1 MTMMKFSRWMGRSL
15 RPQLAALAILVLPGL
30 RTLAAE
36 ASAPAG
42 NSAAL
47 EALQRLKGIDL
58 EANPALKAAVLKVVE
73 GTRGTPQFV
82 ELVRDFSLGGQEA
95 GLWDVAVKRPTE
107 SAGAE
112 AARLLLRTDHA
123 TYLTNALR
131 QAPVEQRQAV
141 IVALANVG
149 EAEARP
155 LLRAALED
163 EALALPA
170 RTAAVRGLARTESGA
185 RELLQLAAEGK
196 LPESLRTAAA
206 FELAQSRWPE
216 VRTAAAKVLPTPKSA
231 DGTELPSIPELLQAK
246 GDATRGAKVFRSE
259 QAGCSKCHRVGD
271 EGVDFGPALSQI
283 GTKLGK
289 QALFE
294 SILDPSA
301 GIAFG
306 YEGWEVET
314 KDGQELFGLIA
325 SETPAEL
332 AIKQSSGVVVRVATA
347 QIVRRDRQRLSA
359 MPAGLG
365 QLLTRQ
371 ELVDV
376 VEYLTTLRAEG
387 GGGAEKH

>member
-1 MTMMKFSRWMGRSL
+1 MR
-15 RPQLAALAILVLPGL
+15 
-30 RTLAAE
+30 AAE
-36 ASAPAG
+36 PAVG
-42 NSAAL
+42 AANSAAL
-47 EALQRLKGIDL
+47 EALQRLKGMDL

-82 ELVRDFSLGGQEA
+82 ELVRDFSLAGQEA
-95 GLWDVAVKRPTE
+95 GLWELAVKRSTE
-107 SAGAE
+107 TSGAE
-112 AARLLLRTDHA
+112 AARLLLHTGNGA
-123 TYLTNALR
+123 YLTNALQ
-131 QAPVEQRQAV
+131 QAPIEQRQAA
-141 IVALANVG
+141 ILALANVSDV
-149 EAEARP
+149 EARP
-155 LLRAALED
+155 LLRSVIVD
-163 EALALPA
+163 DRLALPS
-170 RTAAVRGLARTESGA
+170 RTAAVRGLARSEAGA
-185 RELLQLAAEGK
+185 RELLQLAADGK

-231 DGTELPSIPELLQAK
+231 DGTELPPIPELLQAK
-246 GDATRGAKVFRSE
+246 GEAARGAKVFRSE
-259 QAGCSKCHRVGD
+259 QAGCIKCHRVGE

-289 QALFE
+289 LALIE

-325 SETPAEL
+325 SETAGEIAL
-332 AIKQSSGVVVRVATA
+332 KQPTGVVVRVPTS
-347 QIVRRDRQRLSA
+347 QILRRDRQRLSA

-371 ELVDV
+371 ELVDL

-387 GGGAEKH
+387 GAGAEKP